1 MLITIEDYQ
10 KLTGKTLADEELAKV
25 DTLLKVTISY
35 IENMLGY
42 SLNEETVKEI
52 REYRKRIYLSY
63 RPVIAVESVNVEKEW
78 REGHDYIEFPKFKDC
93 PCKTDTEEVEIIY
106 LKGYRELPGWLKF
119 EIVGLVDDFIN
130 SFDEEISKY
139 TSYKIDDI
147 AYSMRDMLTTR
158 NDKLNN
164 IARLIYG

>member
-1 MLITIEDYQ
+1 MLITVEDYQ

-25 DTLLKVTISY
+25 ETLLKIVISY

-42 SLNEETVKEI
+42 TLNEETVKEI

-106 LKGYRELPGWLKF
+106 LKGYRELPDWLKF
-119 EIVGLVDDFIN
+119 ELIGLVDDFID
-130 SFDEEISKY
+130 SLEEIGKY

-147 AYSMRDMLTTR
+147 AYSTRDLIATKK
-158 NDKLNN
+158 DKLNN
-164 IARLIYG
+164 IVRMIYG

>member
-1 MLITIEDYQ
+1 MLITVEDY
-10 KLTGKTLADEELAKV
+10 KRITGKTLADV
-25 DTLLKVTISY
+25 
-35 IENMLGY
+35 LGY
-42 SLNEETVKEI
+42 ELVEHEVIEI
-52 REYRKRIYLSY
+52 KEYRKTIYLSH
-63 RPVIAVESVNVEKEW
+63 RPVNEIKKVGREEQW
-78 REGHDYIEFPKFKDC
+78 RKGMNYIEFPKFREC
-93 PCKTDTEEVEIIY
+93 PCCMRSEEVEITY
-106 LKGYRELPGWLKF
+106 TVGYKELPDWLKF